1 MTLFFFA
8 LSDSFQGDEKS
19 DQEALV
25 NDWHK
30 VVLQHNPKH
39 TGRSNSSATLTAGSS
54 RYTESSKASTSRTAV
69 NNRVKIKETL
79 NEPLD
84 NSDGAFSER
93 DERYSGERTRAANSP
108 FKGKGKRVTSS
119 VSPPATLTNSGLQ
132 NNSRL

>member
-8 LSDSFQGDEKS
+8 LSDSFQGDEES

-39 TGRSNSSATLTAGSS
+39 TGRSISSATLTAGSS
-54 RYTESSKASTSRTAV
+54 RDTKSSKASTSRTAV
-69 NNRVKIKETL
+69 NNRVRIKETL

-119 VSPPATLTNSGLQ
+119 VSPHATLTNSGLQ